1 MSDPARTGVARTRDA
16 GPSAWY
22 LAPALAVF
30 LLFAVAPLVVA
41 LWLSFTTW
49 NGISPP
55 EFVRLSNWRAVLSD
69 PTTWHSLR
77 LSIEVVVLS
86 WLFQTPIS
94 LLLGTFVAGKHR
106 YRAALAAVYF
116 VPLLLSSAAVGIAFK
131 AILDPNF
138 GLATSLR
145 VSWLKQN
152 WLGSP
157 SLILPVVVFVIAWQ
171 FVPLHT
177 LLYQGGVRQIPASL
191 YEAAQMDGA
200 SRTQQFFMITLPQL
214 RYTIVTS
221 STIMITGSLTYFDVV
236 FVLTGG
242 VPSPSIDILPISMY
256 VTGFSA
262 EQFGTASV
270 LAIVLAVIGLAT
282 SLLLTKLSGF
292 NRMSSQQDGA

>member
-106 YRAALAAVYF
+106 YRAALARF
-116 VPLLLSSAAVGIAFK
+116 GCHDAATVAHATEHGLYGIA
-131 AILDPNF
+131 ALA
-138 GLATSLR
+138 GLVAARR
-145 VSWLKQN
+145 V
-152 WLGSP
+152 
-157 SLILPVVVFVIAWQ
+157 A
-171 FVPLHT
+171 
-177 LLYQGGVRQIPASL
+177 
-191 YEAAQMDGA
+191 
-200 SRTQQFFMITLPQL
+200 
-214 RYTIVTS
+214 
-221 STIMITGSLTYFDVV
+221 
-236 FVLTGG
+236 
-242 VPSPSIDILPISMY
+242 
-256 VTGFSA
+256 
-262 EQFGTASV
+262 
-270 LAIVLAVIGLAT
+270 
-282 SLLLTKLSGF
+282 
-292 NRMSSQQDGA
+292 